1 MRVCFSSR
9 FCIYVSQFCEH
20 LLREDALRV
29 AVLEDDIHVGQLI
42 SLWLERAGHSPQLF
56 ATGETFKKALSRES
70 YDLLILD
77 WELPDTDGGKVLAW
91 VRQNIDWPVPV
102 IFATAR
108 DSEEDIVT
116 GLMAGADDYMTKP
129 VRHNEFM
136 ARITAL
142 ARRANPDVD
151 KKDAL
156 NLPPYRIDIGARSI
170 ACDGVL
176 LDLTQKEFDL
186 ALLLFRN
193 PGRLLSRGYIL
204 ESVWGH
210 QPDFNTRTVDT
221 HISRVRAK
229 LGLTPEHGW
238 RLNAIYN
245 HGYRLEPAAERPE

>member
-1 MRVCFSSR
+1 M
-9 FCIYVSQFCEH
+9 
-20 LLREDALRV
+20 RV
-29 AVLEDDIHVGQLI
+29 AVLEDDVHVGQLF
-42 SLWLERAGHSPQLF
+42 SLWLERAGYSPQLF
-56 ATGETFKKALSRES
+56 ATGEAFKKALGRES

-77 WELPDTDGGKVLAW
+77 WELPDTNGSKVLAW

-108 DSEEDIVT
+108 DSEEDIVQ
-116 GLMAGADDYMTKP
+116 GLMDGADDYMTKP
-129 VRHNEFM
+129 VRHNEFV
-136 ARITAL
+136 ARINAL
-142 ARRANPDVD
+142 ARRSSRDFD

-170 ACDGVL
+170 TCDGVPL
-176 LDLTQKEFDL
+176 ELTQKEFDL

-204 ESVWGH
+204 ESVWGR

-221 HISRVRAK
+221 HISRVRSK

-245 HGYRLEPAAERPE
+245 HGYRLEPATDRPE